1 MSSSCPVC
9 KAKIPWYG
17 LRRRVVRQDSL
28 FKLDRI
34 ANYCRSC
41 NSELKALQSPFMK
54 WAAYA
59 AFFIWFGYQ
68 LIEMFGLTQV
78 KAHLWYWP
86 HAIVF
91 LLFMVILCSRVTF
104 EAA

>member
-1 MSSSCPVC
+1 
-9 KAKIPWYG
+9 
-17 LRRRVVRQDSL
+17 
-28 FKLDRI
+28 
-34 ANYCRSC
+34 
-41 NSELKALQSPFMK
+41 LQSPFMK

-86 HAIVF
+86 HAILF
-91 LLFMVILCSRVTF
+91 LLFMVILCGSSLNRVGDSLTGTP
-104 EAA
+104 ARRS